1 MSSSTRNTSAAYAQ
15 FSRSIGYSIF
25 YRLLGI
31 MSLLLVMAASLFL
44 IIWYSFI
51 TGSLFIDG
59 YMEDIY
65 ENINLPNFQE
75 ITYNGISFICQR
87 VNSIFGRDI
96 IYPPGVNIKKEPVE
110 VIYESN
116 SQDSESDLEVEDVT
130 EQFKAE
136 QEENK
141 EVIDLTEQ
149 DDNDEKKQE
158 IIDLTDEAEDKN
170 KEDEQK
176 EEHIASESSDSE
188 STAPMGSTDSEE
200 KKPKKKH
207 HGGVKHGKGKHARIN
222 QLKHH
227 EDDNE
232 EWKALVDIASETL
245 EMLNEKDK
253 QEEDYTVIPD
263 ALEEE

>member
-1 MSSSTRNTSAAYAQ
+1 MNSSTRNTSAAYAQ
-15 FSRSIGYSIF
+15 FSKSIGYFVF

-31 MSLLLVMAASLFL
+31 MSLLLVMGASLFL

-51 TGSLFIDG
+51 TGSQFIDG

-65 ENINLPNFQE
+65 ENINLSEFQKN
-75 ITYNGISFICQR
+75 IYNGMCSICQR

-96 IYPPGVNIKKEPVE
+96 MYPSDVNIKEEDVE
-110 VIYESN
+110 VIYENN
-116 SQDSESDLEVEDVT
+116 SQDTESDSEVEDVT

-136 QEENK
+136 QEANK
-141 EVIDLTEQ
+141 EVIDLTEEA
-149 DDNDEKKQE
+149 DDKVEE
-158 IIDLTDEAEDKN
+158 HEE
-170 KEDEQK
+170 K
-176 EEHIASESSDSE
+176 EEVLKTESSDSD

-207 HGGVKHGKGKHARIN
+207 HGGVKHGKGKHARMN
-222 QLKHH
+222 QLKHQ
-227 EDDNE
+227 NE
-232 EWKALVDIASETL
+232 EDKEWKQLVEIASDTL

-253 QEEDYTVIPD
+253 EEDYTVIPD

>member
-1 MSSSTRNTSAAYAQ
+1 MSSSTRNTTPAFAE
-15 FSRSIGYSIF
+15 FSKSISYFVF

-31 MSLLLVMAASLFL
+31 ISLILVMAASLFL

-51 TGSLFIDG
+51 TGSQFIDG

-65 ENINLPNFQE
+65 ENINLPYFQE
-75 ITYNGISFICQR
+75 ITYNGMSSVCQR

-96 IYPPGVNIKKEPVE
+96 MYPPGVNIKEEPVE

-116 SQDSESDLEVEDVT
+116 SQDTESDSDVEDVT

-136 QEENK
+136 QEADK
-141 EVIDLTEQ
+141 EVIDLT
-149 DDNDEKKQE
+149 DES
-158 IIDLTDEAEDKN
+158 EDKI
-170 KEDEQK
+170 EEQ
-176 EEHIASESSDSE
+176 EEQEEVLKTDSSDSD
-188 STAPMGSTDSEE
+188 STAPMGTTESGE

-207 HGGVKHGKGKHARIN
+207 HGGVKHGKGKHARMN
-222 QLKHH
+222 QLKHQH
-227 EDDNE
+227 DGDKELVQE
-232 EWKALVDIASETL
+232 E

-253 QEEDYTVIPD
+253 EEDYTVIPD

>member
-1 MSSSTRNTSAAYAQ
+1 MNSSTRNTSAAYAQ
-15 FSRSIGYSIF
+15 FSKSIGYFVF

-31 MSLLLVMAASLFL
+31 MSLLLVMGASLFL

-51 TGSLFIDG
+51 TGSQFIDG

-65 ENINLPNFQE
+65 ENINLSEFQKN
-75 ITYNGISFICQR
+75 IYNGMCSICQR

-96 IYPPGVNIKKEPVE
+96 MYPSDVNIKEEDVE
-110 VIYESN
+110 VIYENN
-116 SQDSESDLEVEDVT
+116 SQDTESDSEVEDVT

-141 EVIDLTEQ
+141 EVIDLTE
-149 DDNDEKKQE
+149 EEEETKEQE
-158 IIDLTDEAEDKN
+158 IVLTEEAE
-170 KEDEQK
+170 EH
-176 EEHIASESSDSE
+176 EEVLKTESSDSD

-207 HGGVKHGKGKHARIN
+207 HGGVKHGKGKHARMN
-222 QLKHH
+222 QLKHQ
-227 EDDNE
+227 NE
-232 EWKALVDIASETL
+232 EDKEWKQLVEIASDTL

-253 QEEDYTVIPD
+253 EEDYTVIPD

>member
-1 MSSSTRNTSAAYAQ
+1 MSSSTRNTTPAFAE
-15 FSRSIGYSIF
+15 FSKSISYFVF

-31 MSLLLVMAASLFL
+31 ISLILVMAASLFL

-51 TGSLFIDG
+51 TGSQFIDG

-65 ENINLPNFQE
+65 ENINLPYFQE
-75 ITYNGISFICQR
+75 ITYNGMSSVCQR

-96 IYPPGVNIKKEPVE
+96 MYPPGVNIKEEPVE

-116 SQDSESDLEVEDVT
+116 SQDTESDSDVEDVT

-136 QEENK
+136 QEADK
-141 EVIDLTEQ
+141 EVIDLT
-149 DDNDEKKQE
+149 DES
-158 IIDLTDEAEDKN
+158 EDKI
-170 KEDEQK
+170 EEQ
-176 EEHIASESSDSE
+176 EEVLKTDSSDSD
-188 STAPMGSTDSEE
+188 STAPMGTTESGE

-207 HGGVKHGKGKHARIN
+207 HGGVKHGKGKHARMN
-222 QLKHH
+222 QLKHQH
-227 EDDNE
+227 DGDKELVQE
-232 EWKALVDIASETL
+232 E

-253 QEEDYTVIPD
+253 EEDYTVIPD

>member
-15 FSRSIGYSIF
+15 FSKSIGYFVF

-31 MSLLLVMAASLFL
+31 MSLLLVMGASLFL

-51 TGSLFIDG
+51 TGSQFIDG

-65 ENINLPNFQE
+65 ENINLSEFQKN
-75 ITYNGISFICQR
+75 IYNGMCSICQR

-96 IYPPGVNIKKEPVE
+96 MYPPDVNIKEEPVE

-116 SQDSESDLEVEDVT
+116 SQDTESDSEVEDVT

-141 EVIDLTEQ
+141 EVIDLTEEE
-149 DDNDEKKQE
+149 DEKNDQE
-158 IIDLTDEAEDKN
+158 IVLTEEADEH
-170 KEDEQK
+170 
-176 EEHIASESSDSE
+176 EEVLKTESSDSD
-188 STAPMGSTDSEE
+188 STAAMGSTDSEE

-207 HGGVKHGKGKHARIN
+207 HGGVKHGKGKHARMN
-222 QLKHH
+222 QLKHQ
-227 EDDNE
+227 NE
-232 EWKALVDIASETL
+232 EDKEWKQLVEIASDTL

-253 QEEDYTVIPD
+253 EEDYTVIPD